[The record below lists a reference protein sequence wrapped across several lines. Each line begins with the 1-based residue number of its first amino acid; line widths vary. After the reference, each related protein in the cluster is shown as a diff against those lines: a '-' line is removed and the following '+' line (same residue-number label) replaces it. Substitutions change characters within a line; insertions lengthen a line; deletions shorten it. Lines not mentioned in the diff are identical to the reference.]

1 MDVSEK
7 SGTPKS
13 SILMGFLFNHP
24 FWSTPI
30 FGNTHIP
37 NPHWSKK
44 HHIHHDPSIYLQEY
58 TGPKGNCR
66 VLATQ
71 WANGLDFSELPGH
84 LRHRAVRLAAE
95 ACLVQLLIT
104 GFIHADP
111 HEGPGGGWGGG
122 VGWMFGCLGM
132 VGCVRISRINGFF
145 HLLLNLRWNNPLILT
160 IY

>member
-1 MDVSEK
+1 MTLA
-7 SGTPKS
+7 TPK
-13 SILMGFLFNHP
+13 
-24 FWSTPI
+24 
-30 FGNTHIP
+30 
-37 NPHWSKK
+37 
-44 HHIHHDPSIYLQEY
+44 EY

-111 HEGPGGGWGGG
+111 HEGTGGERW
-122 VGWMFGCLGM
+122 VVGCLD
-132 VGCVRISRINGFF
+132 V
-145 HLLLNLRWNNPLILT
+145 LLV
-160 IY
+160 

>member
-1 MDVSEK
+1 MKHQIQCMEYFSYVYHKFNPNLGRYGCFRKEWY
-7 SGTPKS
+7 PKS

-30 FGNTHIP
+30 FGPIYQT
-37 NPHWSKK
+37 HWSKK
-44 HHIHHDPSIYLQEY
+44 NTIQHHDSSISLQEY

-71 WANGLDFSELPGH
+71 WANGLDFSKLPGH

-111 HEGPGGGWGGG
+111 HEGPDG
-122 VGWMFGCLGM
+122 
-132 VGCVRISRINGFF
+132 
-145 HLLLNLRWNNPLILT
+145 
-160 IY
+160 

>member
-1 MDVSEK
+1 MEYFSYVYHKFNPNLGRYGCFRKEWYPQIIHFNGVSIQ
-7 SGTPKS
+7 P
-13 SILMGFLFNHP
+13 SILEYP
-24 FWSTPI
+24 YFW
-30 FGNTHIP
+30 THIP
-37 NPHWSKK
+37 NPLEQKNT
-44 HHIHHDPSIYLQEY
+44 IQHHDSSISLQEY

-111 HEGPGGGWGGG
+111 HEGPD
-122 VGWMFGCLGM
+122 
-132 VGCVRISRINGFF
+132 R
-145 HLLLNLRWNNPLILT
+145 
-160 IY
+160 